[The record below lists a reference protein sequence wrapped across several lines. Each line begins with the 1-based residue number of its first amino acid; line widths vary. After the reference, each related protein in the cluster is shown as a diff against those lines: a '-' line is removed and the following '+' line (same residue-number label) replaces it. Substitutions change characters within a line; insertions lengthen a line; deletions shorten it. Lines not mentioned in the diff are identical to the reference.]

1 MLKHLFSSVL
11 LSLFFINASNACNC
25 NEVANLTIVECRKF
39 DCILFCTID
48 SVYPCENGKSK
59 AVASIAKMFKGDY
72 KDIIRFNFDCSS
84 ACLMN
89 FISGEKWI
97 LYLRLNQQTGKYD
110 VNLCD
115 RNRKYFKDMKDDYYF
130 SNTGISFKQEMEY
143 LKKNIGLKI
152 SNTDSKQKSIDITQR
167 INEDTSGFG
176 KIILLVISLF
186 LFLTLFFLVNKYLK

>member
-1 MLKHLFSSVL
+1 
-11 LSLFFINASNACNC
+11 
-25 NEVANLTIVECRKF
+25 
-39 DCILFCTID
+39 
-48 SVYPCENGKSK
+48 
-59 AVASIAKMFKGDY
+59 
-72 KDIIRFNFDCSS
+72 
-84 ACLMN
+84 MN